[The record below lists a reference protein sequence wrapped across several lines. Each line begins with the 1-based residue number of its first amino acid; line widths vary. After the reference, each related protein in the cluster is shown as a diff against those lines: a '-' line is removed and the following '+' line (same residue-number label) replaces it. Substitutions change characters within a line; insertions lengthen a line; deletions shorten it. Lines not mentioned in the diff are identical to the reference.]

1 MYRYLGQYIDR
12 SSFDN
17 QYFPIVAILY
27 DIDSSTTS
35 IVSISM
41 SQPITSMAP
50 SAGDSNIIDDV
61 LVADP

>member
-1 MYRYLGQYIDR
+1 MYRYLGRYIDR

-35 IVSISM
+35 IVSMSM
-41 SQPITSMAP
+41 SQPVTSMAP
-50 SAGDSNIIDDV
+50 SAGDNNIIDDV